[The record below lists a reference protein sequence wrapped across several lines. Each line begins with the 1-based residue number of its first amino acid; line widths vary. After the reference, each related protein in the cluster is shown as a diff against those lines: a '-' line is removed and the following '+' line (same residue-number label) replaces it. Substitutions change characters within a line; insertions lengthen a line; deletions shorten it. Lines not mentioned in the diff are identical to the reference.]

1 MTSSLILFYLLAG
14 LSVLFSLLVVFHR
27 NVVYSALFLIITMG
41 SLAGIYILL
50 DAHFVWVIQ
59 VIVYAGAIM
68 VLFLFVIILL
78 DIRSEPAPWAPPD
91 RGRILI
97 AVLLSG
103 VLLAELMVAVARR
116 FVLAPAG
123 GPAVASSF
131 GRTQTVGRLLFTDF
145 LFPFE
150 ITSIILLV
158 AMVAA
163 IALTSRRRK
172 DAKSQV
178 VPEQIAVRK
187 ADRLRLIKMSSEKH
201 AQEKIDNTAE
211 VAR

>member
-1 MTSSLILFYLLAG
+1 MELLVFAG
-14 LSVLFSLLVVFHR
+14 LALVAAVAGLLVIVQRHA
-27 NVVYSALFLIITMG
+27 VYSALFLIITMG

-68 VLFLFVIILL
+68 VLFLFVIMLL

-97 AVLLSG
+97 AVLLSV

-158 AMVAA
+158 AMVGAMV
-163 IALTSRRRK
+163 L
-172 DAKSQV
+172 AK
-178 VPEQIAVRK
+178 K
-187 ADRLRLIKMSSEKH
+187 RLH
-201 AQEKIDNTAE
+201 
-211 VAR
+211 

>member
-1 MTSSLILFYLLAG
+1 VELLVFAG
-14 LSVLFSLLVVFHR
+14 LALVAAVAGLLVIVQRHA
-27 NVVYSALFLIITMG
+27 VYSALFLIITMG

-68 VLFLFVIILL
+68 VLFLFVIMLL

-97 AVLLSG
+97 AVLLSV
-103 VLLAELMVAVARR
+103 VLLAELGVAVARR

-158 AMVAA
+158 AMVGAMV
-163 IALTSRRRK
+163 L
-172 DAKSQV
+172 AK
-178 VPEQIAVRK
+178 K
-187 ADRLRLIKMSSEKH
+187 RLH
-201 AQEKIDNTAE
+201 
-211 VAR
+211 